1 MRSSTTFPPSP
12 LRAYRAGQG
21 FSQAELA
28 EIAGLS
34 RETISRLEQG
44 ATPRL
49 ATAHAIATALGA
61 PLTAIFPLK
70 DESPACVPGSA
81 NSSARQGRHDHG

>member
-1 MRSSTTFPPSP
+1 MRSTTFPPSP

-28 EIAGLS
+28 EVTGLS

-44 ATPRL
+44 ARPQL
-49 ATAHAIATALGA
+49 ATAHAIAAALGV
-61 PLTAIFPLK
+61 PIGAIFPIQ
-70 DESPACVPGSA
+70 DESPTCVAGSA
-81 NSSARQGRHDHG
+81 NRPAGEGRHDRG

>member
-1 MRSSTTFPPSP
+1 MRSTTFPPSP

-28 EIAGLS
+28 ELAGLS

-44 ATPRL
+44 ATPHL

-61 PLTAIFPLK
+61 PMAAIFPTQ
-70 DESPACVPGSA
+70 DEGPMCVPGPVNSA
-81 NSSARQGRHDHG
+81 ARQGRHDTG

>member
-1 MRSSTTFPPSP
+1 MRSTTFPPSP
-12 LRAYRAGQG
+12 LRGYRAGQG

-28 EIAGLS
+28 RVAGLS

-49 ATAHAIATALGA
+49 ATAHALAAALGA
-61 PLTAIFPLK
+61 PIGVIFPIQ
-70 DESPACVPGSA
+70 DGSPAYVPGSV
-81 NSSARQGRHDHG
+81 NSSAGQGRHGAG

>member
-1 MRSSTTFPPSP
+1 MRSTTFPPSP
-12 LRAYRAGQG
+12 LRARRAGLG

-28 EIAGLS
+28 ELAGLS

-44 ATPRL
+44 ATPHL

-61 PLTAIFPLK
+61 PVTVLFPIE
-70 DESPACVPGSA
+70 DESPVGTPGSV
-81 NSSARQGRHDHG
+81 NSSARQGRHDTG